1 MNKNVEEPRFKQNP
15 ELGISVVMQR
25 ALDWW
30 NELPLQN
37 IYDCRNGWANLVMIY
52 YPNRDDCQNVTIE
65 EILCMYVREQGL

>member
-15 ELGISVVMQR
+15 KLGISVVMQR

-37 IYDCRNGWANLVMIY
+37 IYDCRKSKSHTGSNPVLTTKLKINLI
-52 YPNRDDCQNVTIE
+52 
-65 EILCMYVREQGL
+65 